1 MEPISAAMA
10 AVAAIKT
17 GIKLG
22 RDIQSMGRDV
32 GKLWGAIDE
41 VNATHSKK
49 KRNPFSSVE
58 EEAMDTFM
66 AKTKAADLEKELRE
80 IIIGTRGL
88 NAWQELIKLRG
99 EIRTRKRLE
108 KEALLKK
115 RRQMVGIAVGS
126 VALLAGIAGLIV
138 FVLWLLAR
146 HNAPVF

>member
-22 RDIQSMGRDV
+22 KDISSMGRDV

-41 VNATHSKK
+41 VNATHAKK
-49 KRNPFSSVE
+49 KKSPFNSVE

-80 IIIGTRGL
+80 IIIATRGL
-88 NAWQELIKLRG
+88 NAWHELIRLRG
-99 EIRTRKRLE
+99 EIRTRQRKDREERLR
-108 KEALLKK
+108 KK
-115 RRQMVGIAVGS
+115 KQIVEIAVGCI
-126 VALLAGIAGLIV
+126 ALFFGIVGLII
-138 FVLWLLAR
+138 FVLWLIAKDR
-146 HNAPVF
+146 GQV